1 MTMQQLSIDILL
13 EVFDSDIDLLNDR
26 KSLRNNVNNT

>member
-1 MTMQQLSIDILL
+1 MQQLSIDILL